1 MKNLLHVLPGRPV
14 TANALR
20 GVLTLLLLAV
30 VAGCR
35 IPAAEFGRMAEPI
48 GVPELY
54 AVTTDCGGTVPWPAI
69 DRVHDEYF
77 DAYWKLRTEIA
88 APMAV
93 A

>member
-1 MKNLLHVLPGRPV
+1 M
-14 TANALR
+14 ANAVR
-20 GVLTLLLLAV
+20 GVLAFLLLAV

-54 AVTTDCGGTVPWPAI
+54 AATIDCGGTVPWPAI

-93 A
+93 AISA